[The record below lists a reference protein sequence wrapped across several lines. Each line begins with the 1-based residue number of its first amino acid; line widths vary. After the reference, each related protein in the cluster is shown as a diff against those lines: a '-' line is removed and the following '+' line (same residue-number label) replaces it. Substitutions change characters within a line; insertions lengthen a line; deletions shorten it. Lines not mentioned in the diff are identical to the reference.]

1 MRRQFQNIKT
11 TPLTILPLGIKPFSE
26 VWELQ
31 QQLQRRLIDV
41 AVAETRV
48 AELVESAQSEAPAA
62 SNPAPAAAPVPAPA
76 SAPTP
81 APSPPAASDTLIV
94 CSHPPV
100 ITIGRSGSI
109 DNLLISA
116 EQLRAEGIELFE
128 IERGGDI
135 TYHGPEQV
143 ILYPI
148 INLAKKRRDVGWYM
162 RTLEEV
168 VIKTLSQFGVIGA
181 RIEGK
186 TGVWIVP
193 TSGEPPRKI
202 SSIGVRLSRWCSMHG
217 VAVNILPCV
226 QQFKFIHPCGMPGTV
241 ITSVF
246 EEQKKLSY
254 SNLMVEDL
262 EAQSDSSQREVL
274 LKNFEASLIQ
284 HFVKEFGYHH

>member
-1 MRRQFQNIKT
+1 MGHLKMRRKFKDIKT
-11 TPLTILPLGIKPFSE
+11 TPLTILPLGIHPFSE
-26 VWELQ
+26 VWKLQ
-31 QQLQRRLIDV
+31 QQLQRRLIDI

-48 AELVESAQSEAPAA
+48 EEMAQSDGSEAPTAYSTA
-62 SNPAPAAAPVPAPA
+62 TASSNPTTAP
-76 SAPTP
+76 PTT
-81 APSPPAASDTLIV
+81 ASDTLIV

-148 INLAKKRRDVGWYM
+148 INLAIKRRDVGWYM

-168 VIKTLSQFGVIGA
+168 VIKSLADFGVIGT

-186 TGVWIVP
+186 TGVWIVDK
-193 TSGEPPRKI
+193 SGEAPRKI

-254 SNLMVEDL
+254 SNSMVEDL
-262 EAQSDSSQREVL
+262 EAQSDISPREGL

-284 HFVKEFGYHH
+284 HFVKEFGYHY

>member
-1 MRRQFQNIKT
+1 MPTPSSPIK
-11 TPLTILPLGIKPFSE
+11 LLPLGTRPYPE

-31 QQLQRRLIDV
+31 QRLQRELIEA
-41 AVAETRV
+41 AVAEARA
-48 AELVESAQSEAPAA
+48 AEVSDGGNLSTLATTTTA
-62 SNPAPAAAPVPAPA
+62 
-76 SAPTP
+76 T
-81 APSPPAASDTLIV
+81 DTLIA

-109 DNLLISA
+109 NNLIVSA
-116 EQLRAEGIELFE
+116 EQLKTEGIELFE

-168 VIKTLSQFGVIGA
+168 VIKSLADFGIIGT

-186 TGVWIVP
+186 TGVWIKSD
-193 TSGEPPRKI
+193 SGEPPRKI

-226 QQFKFIHPCGMPGTV
+226 QQFSFIHPCGMPGTV

-246 EEQKKLSY
+246 EEQKKLSD
-254 SNLMVEDL
+254 SLPIAEDHGAQIGVSL
-262 EAQSDSSQREVL
+262 EGAL
-274 LKNFEASLIQ
+274 LKHFEASLIQ
-284 HFVKEFGYHH
+284 HFVKEFGYHIEVNT